1 MAIKG
6 KFGIFESN
14 LETWDTYLERFDVFC
29 TVNDIADDKKAVNL
43 LNYMGA
49 KTYGL
54 AKGLLHPTKAANATF
69 KQISDKLKEH
79 LNPAPLFL
87 SERFAFYKRDQQLEE
102 TVAQFLAELRTLA
115 VFCKFDDFLNQALRD
130 RFICG
135 LKSETLL
142 QILLAEGDIDLSKAF
157 TMAMSFE
164 KAQEGVAA
172 IQQKSPE
179 FETHKLLPKAERCV
193 RCGKTTHHQ
202 KDCWF
207 KDKICNGCGKVGH
220 IVRAC
225 RSKKPGRSEHY
236 RARTLGAEAKLVH
249 EVRESSVS
257 NSCSDSDLEAR
268 EVSCLKIK
276 AVQKSTELDT
286 MWVRLTISGV
296 SLKLELDTGS
306 ALTVINEKDY
316 YRYFSQERLQKT
328 NIALKTYTG
337 QKLLY
342 QLLRGLPPS
351 FFKPRP
357 VPFAIRPA
365 VEAEL
370 DNLEQHGVLS
380 RIDWSEWATPIVP
393 GMKKALLDGPGL
405 AQKVRICG
413 DFKVTVNPVLKVVQY
428 PLPKIDEIFASLAG
442 GQHFSKIDLAQAYL
456 QMEVEEDSRHYLTIN
471 THKGLYRYNRLVFGV
486 ASAPAMWQRAME
498 QVLQGIPG
506 TQCYLDDILITG
518 RTVEEHLSN
527 LERVLGRLKPCGLR
541 ANKAKC
547 DFFKEQL
554 AYCGHLIDRHGL
566 HKSPDK
572 IAAVVNAPAPVN
584 VSQLRSFLGLINYY
598 HKFLPNLSAIL
609 YPLNGLLKSG
619 VKWNWSLECV
629 KAFADSKALIT
640 SRKVLAHFD
649 PAIPIKLACDAS
661 PYGIGAVLSHQFPGG
676 HERPIAFASRSL
688 STAEKNYAQIDREA
702 LSLVWG
708 VKKFNHYLYGQ
719 KFTLI
724 TDHQP
729 LVSIFNP
736 KKGVP
741 LMTAQRL
748 QRWALFLGAHR
759 YDIQYRG
766 TKLHG
771 NADSLSRL
779 PLPIVSDVPMTDVA
793 ELFHMSIC
801 EVLPVDNKRIE
812 RETRNDRTLSGVYD
826 VTVRGWP
833 AEGDSRFPQYSA
845 RREQLSTCRGT
856 VMCGSRVV
864 IPQKLQKQILE
875 ELHVGH
881 LGCTKM
887 KSLARAYVWWPGI
900 DGQIEELA
908 KNCSGCRLEQKTP
921 PLAPIHPWEW
931 PSGPWKRVHI
941 DYAGPFQ
948 ESMFLVV
955 VDAHSKWPEVIKM
968 SSTTSQKTIVTLRT
982 IFARYGLP
990 EQICSDN
997 GPQFVSEDFKK
1008 FLKTNGIKHYT
1019 SAPYHPATNGL
1030 AERFV
1035 QTFKKA
1041 LKAMK
1046 HEDLPMQHKLDNFLF
1061 NYRNAVHAVTGQSP
1075 AMVFFNRQL
1084 GSKLD
1089 LVRPD
1094 LRRQVEQ
1101 KVFHCAPQRLTRSF
1115 QVGEAVLARDYRNQ
1129 KWQPGVVA
1137 EVQGPLMYAVNMA
1150 DGQIRR
1156 HVDQIVQSTIAPHLE
1171 PRLSASD
1178 QPVSMGGQWSNK
1190 ELEPMVPMSCYP
1202 VLAAKEAPMPS
1213 LDISP
1218 AKVAVQVPDQVVAI
1232 PKQVFPSS
1240 EVRCSPVE
1248 SGLRRSTRISRP
1260 PQRLIDEL

>member
-1 MAIKG
+1 
-6 KFGIFESN
+6 
-14 LETWDTYLERFDVFC
+14 
-29 TVNDIADDKKAVNL
+29 
-43 LNYMGA
+43 
-49 KTYGL
+49 
-54 AKGLLHPTKAANATF
+54 
-69 KQISDKLKEH
+69 
-79 LNPAPLFL
+79 
-87 SERFAFYKRDQQLEE
+87 
-102 TVAQFLAELRTLA
+102 
-115 VFCKFDDFLNQALRD
+115 
-130 RFICG
+130 
-135 LKSETLL
+135 
-142 QILLAEGDIDLSKAF
+142 
-157 TMAMSFE
+157 MAMSFE
-164 KAQEGVAA
+164 KAQEGAAA

-220 IVRAC
+220 IIRAC

-257 NSCSDSDLEAR
+257 SSCSDSDLEAR

-276 AVQKSTELDT
+276 AVQNSTELDT
-286 MWVRLTISGV
+286 MWVMLTISGV

-337 QKLLY
+337 QKVRPKGRIEVSAKYNGMTVRNLFIYVLREGGRPLLGREWARRLEFDWSTIHSLKHRELGLTGPL
-342 QLLRGLPPS
+342 QSKLVEVKHRERGLIGPS
-351 FFKPRP
+351 KSKLAEVLATAPEVFQSGLGKLVGIQATISITEGSAPKFFKPRP

-370 DNLEQHGVLS
+370 DNLEQQGVLS

-393 GMKKALLDGPGL
+393 VMKKALPDGPGL

-456 QMEVEEDSRHYLTIN
+456 QMEVEEVSRHYLTIN

-527 LERVLGRLKPCGLR
+527 LERVLGRLKRYGLR

-584 VSQLRSFLGLINYY
+584 VSQLCSFLGLINYY

-724 TDHQP
+724 TDHQL

-779 PLPIVSDVPMTDVA
+779 DLCLE

-887 KSLARAYVWWPGI
+887 KSLARAYVWWSGI

-931 PSGPWKRVHI
+931 LSGPWKWVHI

-968 SSTTSQKTIVTLRT
+968 SSTTSQKMIATLRT

-1008 FLKTNGIKHYT
+1008 FLKTNGIKHCT

-1137 EVQGPLMYAVNMA
+1137 EVQGPLMYAVNTA

-1171 PRLSASD
+1171 TRLSASD

-1190 ELEPMVPMSCYP
+1190 ELEPIVPMSCYP

-1248 SGLRRSTRISRP
+1248 SVLRRSTRISRP